1 MSYKRRLFVPPDLK
15 NTRCERQ
22 GLFPERYSARQQKTA
37 NRLFNINITSI
48 ALDRISADVR
58 RPYERIGLL
67 IGSFL
72 DDGLWVNDI
81 VVGENSDSETS
92 CVLSP
97 EKLARVAD
105 DIVRGKLDGRIVGWY
120 HSHPGYGIFMS
131 ETDLSTHGKLL
142 QFSPFVIALVVDPE
156 INEFGVWA
164 LESEVGVIQV
174 SNDHIRV
181 V

>member
-1 MSYKRRLFVPPDLK
+1 M
-15 NTRCERQ
+15 
-22 GLFPERYSARQQKTA
+22 A
-37 NRLFNINITSI
+37 NSLFNTNIASI

-67 IGSFL
+67 IGTFL

-81 VVGENSDSETS
+81 VVGGNSDSDTL
-92 CVLSP
+92 CVLPP

-105 DIVRGKLDGRIVGWY
+105 DIVRGKIDGRIVGWY

-131 ETDLSTHGKLL
+131 ETDLATHGKLL

-156 INEFGVWA
+156 INQFGIWA
-164 LESEVGVIQV
+164 LEPDVGVIQV
-174 SNDHIRV
+174 STDQIRV
-181 V
+181 I